1 MPQSDGMDSATAFR
15 LASGRFWEIVRLC
28 PLIAGSRRP
37 GRVEARADLEHPGQQ
52 RIRCFGGT
60 RCFMYT
66 NRTPDEWNKLRL
78 TRERIAGELKEYYR
92 VCTTGELPAQVAAK
106 YRVPFICLCVR
117 PPTCEMSARTD
128 LPANS

>member
-52 RIRCFGGT
+52 RITSLGERDVLCAPTARQTNGLIGVSPENKSRGT
-60 RCFMYT
+60 
-66 NRTPDEWNKLRL
+66 
-78 TRERIAGELKEYYR
+78 
-92 VCTTGELPAQVAAK
+92 
-106 YRVPFICLCVR
+106 
-117 PPTCEMSARTD
+117 
-128 LPANS
+128 